1 MNTRTFILNCPVDLL
16 KKEEAINIVNNT
28 IADKK
33 NFQIITLNPEMI
45 MNAQKNQDFLNIIN
59 KSDLNIPESIGVKLA
74 LKFKGINLNQI
85 RGVDF
90 ARELVKLA
98 SLNNYSIA
106 FLGAKEEIIQKTTQ
120 NFKNMYPSLNIVYS
134 HNGYI
139 KGEEEKILNEIKQA
153 NPQILLVG
161 MGSPYQEEIIF
172 KLKGILQN
180 TVMIGVGGSFDV
192 FSGVVKE
199 SPLIYQKL
207 GLEWLYRT
215 ICQPERFKRIFPVLP
230 IFLIKCIIESIF
242 KKG

>member
-1 MNTRTFILNCPVDLL
+1 METRTYLLNCPVDLCDSCD
-16 KKEEAINIVNNT
+16 AIK
-28 IADKK
+28 IADDAIK
-33 NFQIITLNPEMI
+33 NAQNFHIVTINPEMI
-45 MNAQKNQDFLNIIN
+45 MNAQKNDNFLHILNSSNLNIM
-59 KSDLNIPESIGVKLA
+59 EAVGVKLA
-74 LKFKGINLNQI
+74 LKFKGINKNQT

-98 SLNNYSIA
+98 DKNNYRIA
-106 FLGAKEEIIQKTTQ
+106 FLGAKEEIVNKVCEK
-120 NFKNMYPSLNIVYS
+120 FKEKYPNLNIVYS
-134 HNGYI
+134 HNGYF
-139 KGEEEKILNEIKQA
+139 KDENEIFEDLKQK

-161 MGSPYQEEIIF
+161 MGSPYQEEIIV
-172 KLKGILQN
+172 KLKNILKGC
-180 TVMIGVGGSFDV
+180 VMIGIGGAFDV

-230 IFLIKCIIESIF
+230 IFLIKCIMESIF